1 MKNLYKSLL
10 VIAAAALTTVS
21 CQKNEL
27 PIEKAEGGIVNFN
40 ASVLETKTVFGTP
53 SGNSYPT
60 LWTEEDSK
68 VGIALAGAT
77 NFKSADVIAAAD
89 GKSAS
94 FVYTI
99 DEEKDSAPFQF
110 QIVSPSTASLGI
122 SADKGINIY
131 FATSQ
136 TPSATSV
143 DPAAQV
149 LYAQSDVF
157 DEAPASVDIHFSH
170 VSAYGKLTITGLDAN
185 AKISSVSLTAEEDW
199 AGRWYYKVADG
210 SFTANSASKTIDI
223 VTSSAEDIWF
233 ACAPVDLGGKSL
245 KLTVVTDKGNY
256 VKTVTIPSGKKFEA
270 GKIAKFNVSM
280 SGVTPV
286 AAKEFVLVTSASQL
300 VPGSEVIIAAQK
312 ADYAIGTT
320 QNGNNRAAVA
330 ITKNGDK
337 LTAPSESVQIFTLEE
352 GSKTGTYAFNAG
364 NGYIYAASSD
374 SNWLR
379 TQDAADDNASFA
391 IALNEGAALI
401 TAQGTYT
408 HNTINYNSGSTL
420 FSCYAAD
427 KPLTNGETAI
437 YVSTEEV
444 KPTLS
449 KPTLVATI
457 ENDPTS
463 YITIKLSWSN
473 IDANANGIYVYLD
486 GKKLEAN
493 YINANGTIIGYQAED
508 TEYKVKIEV
517 TAEGYNSAFSDEYAL
532 IYKSGPTTSIAN
544 TLETAY
550 TVAQARALVD
560 AGKDLDTEV
569 YVTGIVKSASFYQSS
584 GTYNVFITDPNGTD
598 EFEFYKFYEG
608 ANDTKFTEDYIK
620 PDDSVTGYGK
630 LTKYGTT
637 YEFTAGC
644 YLAAY
649 EKGEGVTVPTFDSLA
664 SLIAAGVASNTT
676 VTVTLKDEE
685 ITGFYTSSSGSK
697 KGVYL
702 EVSDQTIE
710 IYGKNATVPDSWKEG
725 GTISGTVTCSW
736 EYFERD
742 NIWELCPSN
751 FDDFTYKAPAGPV
764 AATISFS
771 PAAVSVY
778 ENASATVT
786 VTTDYDGTISVASA
800 NSSVATATISGKTI
814 TVKGVSAGTTTINV
828 TGAATASYKAI
839 STSINV
845 TVSKQTSGSAKFVK
859 VTSASDLKDGK
870 YLIVYE
876 TDKIAFDGSLSKL
889 DAAHNVVN
897 VTIVSNEIAATDAL
911 IASTFTIAT
920 MSGGYSIM
928 SASGKYISGKSDKN
942 ALNEGTAASANTISF
957 DSGNAVI
964 TSNSSTLQFNATAGD
979 SNYRFRYYYKAGQKA
994 IQLYKLSD

>member
-312 ADYAIGTT
+312 ADYAISTT
-320 QNGNNRAAVA
+320 QNKSNRGISA
-330 ITKNGDK
+330 ITKDGNK
-337 LTAPSESVQIFTLEE
+337 IVSPSESVQIFTLEE
-352 GSKTGTYAFNAG
+352 GSKSGTYAFNAG
-364 NGYIYAASSD
+364 NGYIYAAGGT
-374 SNWLR
+374 N
-379 TQDAADDNASFA
+379 DNYLKTKTDLDENGCWA
-391 IALNEGAALI
+391 ITLNDGGALI
-401 TAQGTYT
+401 VAQGSTDEKYRG
-408 HNTINYNSGSTL
+408 TINYNSSNKL
-420 FSCYAAD
+420 FACYAAD
-427 KPLTNGETAI
+427 KPQTNGETAI

-532 IYKSGPTTSIAN
+532 IYKSGSTTSIAN

-550 TVAQARALVD
+550 T
-560 AGKDLDTEV
+560 
-569 YVTGIVKSASFYQSS
+569 
-584 GTYNVFITDPNGTD
+584 
-598 EFEFYKFYEG
+598 
-608 ANDTKFTEDYIK
+608 
-620 PDDSVTGYGK
+620 
-630 LTKYGTT
+630 
-637 YEFTAGC
+637 
-644 YLAAY
+644 
-649 EKGEGVTVPTFDSLA
+649 
-664 SLIAAGVASNTT
+664 
-676 VTVTLKDEE
+676 
-685 ITGFYTSSSGSK
+685 
-697 KGVYL
+697 
-702 EVSDQTIE
+702 
-710 IYGKNATVPDSWKEG
+710 
-725 GTISGTVTCSW
+725 
-736 EYFERD
+736 
-742 NIWELCPSN
+742 
-751 FDDFTYKAPAGPV
+751 
-764 AATISFS
+764 
-771 PAAVSVY
+771 
-778 ENASATVT
+778 
-786 VTTDYDGTISVASA
+786 
-800 NSSVATATISGKTI
+800 
-814 TVKGVSAGTTTINV
+814 
-828 TGAATASYKAI
+828 
-839 STSINV
+839 
-845 TVSKQTSGSAKFVK
+845 
-859 VTSASDLKDGK
+859 
-870 YLIVYE
+870 
-876 TDKIAFDGSLSKL
+876 
-889 DAAHNVVN
+889 
-897 VTIVSNEIAATDAL
+897 
-911 IASTFTIAT
+911 
-920 MSGGYSIM
+920 
-928 SASGKYISGKSDKN
+928 
-942 ALNEGTAASANTISF
+942 
-957 DSGNAVI
+957 
-964 TSNSSTLQFNATAGD
+964 
-979 SNYRFRYYYKAGQKA
+979 SNYRNRNTNHE
-994 IQLYKLSD
+994 

>member
-27 PIEKAEGGIVNFN
+27 PIERAEGGIVNFN

-53 SGNSYPT
+53 SGNNYPT

-77 NFKSADVIAAAD
+77 NFKNSDVIAAAD

-99 DEEKDSAPFQF
+99 DEKKDNAPFQF
-110 QIVSPSTASLGI
+110 QIVSPESAGLGI
-122 SADKGINIY
+122 SAEKGIHIN

-170 VSAYGKLTITGLDAN
+170 VSAYGKLTVTGLDAN
-185 AKISSVSLTAEEDW
+185 AKISSVSLTAEDDW
-199 AGRWYYKVADG
+199 AGRWYYNPADG

-330 ITKNGDK
+330 ISKNGDK
-337 LTAPSESVQIFTLEE
+337 ISAPSESVQIFTLEE

-364 NGYIYAASSD
+364 NGYIYAASSG

-401 TAQGTYT
+401 TAQGTNT
-408 HNTINYNSGSTL
+408 RNTINYNSGSTI

-427 KPLTNGETAI
+427 KPQANGETAI
-437 YVSTEEV
+437 YVSSEGV
-444 KPTLS
+444 MPTLS

-457 ENDPTS
+457 ENDLTS
-463 YITIKLSWSN
+463 CITIRLSWSN

-486 GKKLEAN
+486 GEKLEAN
-493 YINANGTIIGYQAED
+493 YINANGTYIGNRCED

-517 TAEGYNSAFSDEYAL
+517 AAEGYNSAFSNECTV
-532 IYKSGPTTSIAN
+532 IYKSGTTSIAN

-569 YVTGIVKSASFYQSS
+569 YVKGIVKSASFYQSS
-584 GTYNVFITDPNGTD
+584 GTYNVFITDPHGTD

-620 PDDSVTGYGK
+620 PGDSVTGYGK

-685 ITGFYTSSSGSK
+685 IKSFYTSTSGDNTYRN
-697 KGVYL
+697 GVFL
-702 EVSDQTIE
+702 EVGDKTIE
-710 IYGKNATVPDSWKEG
+710 IYCKNVPESWDVG
-725 GTISGTVTCSW
+725 GTISGTVTCPW
-736 EYFERD
+736 KEY
-742 NIWELCPSN
+742 NGTWELCPDN
-751 FDDFTYKAPAGPV
+751 WNNLTYKAPTGPV

-778 ENASATVT
+778 ENSNATVT

-800 NSSVATATISGKTI
+800 NSSVATASISGKTI
-814 TVKGVSAGTTTINV
+814 TVKGISAGTTTINV
-828 TGAATASYKAI
+828 TGAATSNYKAI
-839 STSINV
+839 STSFNV
-845 TVSKQTSGSAKFVK
+845 TVSKQSSGSAKFVK
-859 VTSASDLKDGK
+859 VTSASDLTDGK

-911 IASTFTIAT
+911 IASTFTIAA
-920 MSGGYSIM
+920 MSGGYSIL
-928 SASGKYISGKSDKN
+928 SASGKYIYGTSGKN
-942 ALNEGTAASANTISF
+942 ALNEDTAASANAISF

-964 TSNSSTLQFNATAGD
+964 TSNSTTLQFNASSGD
-979 SNYRFRYYYKAGQKA
+979 TNYRFRYYKSTNQKA